1 MAGRRA
7 IPKASR
13 IRDDLVR
20 TTIRPRRSLLS
31 LGLPELWEYRE
42 LLFFFTWRDV
52 KIRYKQAVL
61 GILWALINPFLKM
74 VVFSVIFGRLVGV
87 SSEGYP
93 YPIFLYAGLL
103 PWHFFSDAVSRSGQ
117 SVVSGAGILKKVYF
131 PRLMLPVSAI
141 GASLVDF
148 ALSFAI
154 LGGLMAYYGFAPG
167 IQILTVLPLTL
178 LTILAA
184 LSVGILISGLNAIYR
199 DFRYVLPVA
208 VQIWLYVTPVI
219 YPVSIVPERFQWIL
233 RLNPLTGIID
243 AYRYAILGRPLD
255 WTNLGISLGMISV
268 MLFIGLTVFRRME
281 RHFADVV

>member
-1 MAGRRA
+1 MARRESA
-7 IPKASR
+7 GENQRPNG
-13 IRDDLVR
+13 DLPR
-20 TTIRPRRSLLS
+20 TAIRPRRSLFS
-31 LGLPELWEYRE
+31 LGLPELWSYRE

-61 GILWALINPFLKM
+61 GVLWALINPFVKM

-103 PWHFFSDAVSRSGQ
+103 PWQFFSDAVTRSGQ

-154 LGGLMAYYGFAPG
+154 LGGLMAFYGFAPG
-167 IQILTVLPLTL
+167 VQILTVFPLTL

-243 AYRYAILGRPLD
+243 AYRYAVLGRPLD
-255 WTNLGISLGMISV
+255 WTNLGISVGLVLV
-268 MLFIGLTVFRRME
+268 MLFIGLMVFRRME

>member
-1 MAGRRA
+1 MAGRGPILGEPQARN
-7 IPKASR
+7 
-13 IRDDLVR
+13 DLAR
-20 TTIRPRRSLLS
+20 TIIRPRRSLFS

-52 KIRYKQAVL
+52 KVRYKQAVL
-61 GILWALINPFLKM
+61 GVLWALINPFLKM

-103 PWHFFSDAVSRSGQ
+103 PWQFFSDAVTQSGRI
-117 SVVSGAGILKKVYF
+117 VVGGAGILKKVYF
-131 PRLMLPVSAI
+131 PRLMLPVSAV

-154 LGGLMAYYGFAPG
+154 LGGLMIFYGFAPG

-199 DFRYVLPVA
+199 DFRYVAPVA

-243 AYRYAILGRPLD
+243 AYRYAVLGRPLD
-255 WTNLGISLGMISV
+255 WTNLVISLGMVLV
-268 MLFIGLTVFRRME
+268 MLFVGLMVFRRME

>member
-1 MAGRRA
+1 MQLRLSRRGGLDA
-7 IPKASR
+7 PE
-13 IRDDLVR
+13 
-20 TTIRPRRSLLS
+20 TTIIKPSSRLISI
-31 LGLPELWEYRE
+31 GLRELWCHRE

-61 GILWALINPFLKM
+61 GVLWALINPFLKM

-103 PWHFFSDAVSRSGQ
+103 PWQFFSDAVTRSGQ

-154 LGGLMAYYGFAPG
+154 LVGLMAFYGFAPG
-167 IQILTVLPLTL
+167 VQILTVLPLTL

-219 YPVSIVPERFQWIL
+219 YPVSIVPERFQWVL

-243 AYRYAILGRPLD
+243 AYRYAVLGRPLD
-255 WTNLGISLGMISV
+255 WTNLGISLGMLLV
-268 MLFIGLTVFRRME
+268 MLVIGLTVFRRME